1 MQGES
6 RELQVEVLG
15 PSEKQCWPVLAE
27 ATSSTIS
34 IAQSGSIII
43 SQETDFREFN
53 GKSKHA
59 TVHEH

>member
-43 SQETDFREFN
+43 SQESDVR
-53 GKSKHA
+53 
-59 TVHEH
+59 